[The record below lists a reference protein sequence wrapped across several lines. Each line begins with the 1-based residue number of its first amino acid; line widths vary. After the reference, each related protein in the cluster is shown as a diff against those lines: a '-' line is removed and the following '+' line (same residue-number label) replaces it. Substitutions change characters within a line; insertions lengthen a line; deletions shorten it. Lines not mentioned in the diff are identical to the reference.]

1 MKDGYESR
9 EGNALQ
15 AWEVKQYAMFCE
27 HKNSWKI
34 RDILSQSSLLD
45 LLPLFPLI
53 FDTCGYS
60 LAYDFHSSQFL
71 LVSHFPLSYL
81 VFFNCFILFIGHSM
95 WDLSSPTRDRTHAP
109 SIGSSEFNHWTTRE
123 SPSFSVIIPKS
134 VSLTFT
140 FLLSSRP
147 KYSNIQRTHLLKNFT
162 SSPMLLFLLHHQ
174 SSLPSWRNPPYTA
187 YVSLATALLLCSSLC
202 RESSHFLFI
211 YYILTFCDT

>member
-1 MKDGYESR
+1 MYVTFFSIMVYHR
-9 EGNALQ
+9 
-15 AWEVKQYAMFCE
+15 VFY
-27 HKNSWKI
+27 
-34 RDILSQSSLLD
+34 
-45 LLPLFPLI
+45 
-53 FDTCGYS
+53 YS
-60 LAYDFHSSQFL
+60 TL
-71 LVSHFPLSYL
+71 
-81 VFFNCFILFIGHSM
+81 CFIVRPFFFKLFYFIYWTHSM

-174 SSLPSWRNPPYTA
+174 SSLPS
-187 YVSLATALLLCSSLC
+187 
-202 RESSHFLFI
+202 
-211 YYILTFCDT
+211 